1 MMNKL
6 NLLNFF
12 KFIEIF
18 NNYHSI
24 KISFLFEFLNLHNVS
39 TIHLYC

>member
-1 MMNKL
+1 MTKL

-18 NNYHSI
+18 NNCYS
-24 KISFLFEFLNLHNVS
+24 KIVFISKLNFKL
-39 TIHLYC
+39 TISKLT